1 MVVKLCDLL
10 GREDLGFDAR
20 LARLIILEVTQAPA
34 EARDLVAAPASRAD
48 PLEVLDL
55 VETILDYKFPTLS
68 RDEIR
73 AMLQPPEMELKKSC
87 FYQEVFGE
95 GHQEGVADPLLRLV
109 TA

>member
-1 MVVKLCDLL
+1 MPDWRASSYW
-10 GREDLGFDAR
+10 GSPSP
-20 LARLIILEVTQAPA
+20 PA

-48 PLEVLDL
+48 PLEGLEL

-73 AMLQPPEMELKKSC
+73 AMLPPPEMELKKSC